1 MKYKLKEQPETL
13 QQRLR
18 KRAEIRLQIQSRK
31 SVLLNEPDRLAELL
45 VEAADKIDELDKE
58 CGELMDIIDRQENTM
73 DSMRFR

>member
-1 MKYKLKEQPETL
+1 MIMTKETL

-58 CGELMDIIDRQENTM
+58 CGELIDIIDRQENTM